1 MIHQTTNN
9 SLSTAQIA
17 KRERSSMRFWVFFIC
32 CFFAIDF
39 TVAAIAISMAAGDP
53 SFRSI
58 PGYGERAV
66 AWDVRQARKQASK
79 ELGWNV
85 QIERSGTNHSEMTIT
100 VLDAESQ
107 PVVDCTGS
115 ARMFHF
121 TRVAEQFEG
130 KLIETAP
137 GVYRIAID
145 VAKPGRWQLDLDI
158 RASGDRQFWDERTLN
173 WLNVPGQ
180 ESDVKE

>member
-1 MIHQTTNN
+1 MINQTSPQPSAVQLAN
-9 SLSTAQIA
+9 
-17 KRERSSMRFWVFFIC
+17 RELRSMRFWVFFIC

-66 AWDVRQARKQASK
+66 AWDVRQARKQTSK
-79 ELGWNV
+79 ELGWKV
-85 QIERSGTNHSEMTIT
+85 QIERSMPSLNEMVITIS
-100 VLDAESQ
+100 DAADK

-115 ARMFHF
+115 VRMFHF

-130 KLIETAP
+130 KLIATAP
-137 GVYRIAID
+137 GVYKVPID
-145 VAKPGRWQLDLDI
+145 VSKPGLWQLELEI
-158 RASGDRQFWDERTLN
+158 HASGDRQFWDERTLN
-173 WLNVPGQ
+173 WFEHTGQ
-180 ESDVKE
+180 ESSNSR

>member
-1 MIHQTTNN
+1 MINQSTPQ
-9 SLSTAQIA
+9 LSAVQLA
-17 KRERSSMRFWVFFIC
+17 KRERRSMRFWVFFIC

-79 ELGWNV
+79 ELGWKV
-85 QIERSGTNHSEMTIT
+85 QIERSGPNLSEMTIT
-100 VLDAESQ
+100 VVDAENK
-107 PVVDCTGS
+107 PVADCTGS
-115 ARMFHF
+115 VRMFHF

-130 KLIETAP
+130 KLIETEP
-137 GVYRIAID
+137 GIYMVPIN
-145 VAKPGRWQLDLDI
+145 VAKPGRWQLELEI
-158 RASGDRQFWDERTLN
+158 RASGDRHFWDERTLN
-173 WLNVPGQ
+173 WFEPVGQ
-180 ESDVKE
+180 ESAVSP

>member
-1 MIHQTTNN
+1 MINQ
-9 SLSTAQIA
+9 SSPQLSAVQLA
-17 KRERSSMRFWVFFIC
+17 KRERRSMRFWVFFIC

-79 ELGWNV
+79 ELGWKV
-85 QIERSGTNHSEMTIT
+85 QVERSGPNLSEMIVT
-100 VLDAESQ
+100 VSDAENN
-107 PVVDCTGS
+107 PVVDCTGL

-137 GVYRIAID
+137 GVYRVPID
-145 VAKPGRWQLDLDI
+145 VSKAGRWQLDLEI

-173 WLNVPGQ
+173 WFEPAGQ
-180 ESDVKE
+180 ESTISQ

>member
-1 MIHQTTNN
+1 MINQ
-9 SLSTAQIA
+9 SSPQLSAVQLA
-17 KRERSSMRFWVFFIC
+17 KREHRSMRFWVFFIC

-79 ELGWNV
+79 ELGWKV
-85 QIERSGTNHSEMTIT
+85 QIERSGPNLSELIIRIA
-100 VLDAESQ
+100 DAEDK
-107 PVVDCTGS
+107 PVVDCTGL

-137 GVYRIAID
+137 GVYHVPID
-145 VAKPGRWQLDLDI
+145 VAKPGRWQLDLEI

-173 WLNVPGQ
+173 WFEPAGQ
-180 ESDVKE
+180 ESTISQ

>member
-1 MIHQTTNN
+1 MINQ
-9 SLSTAQIA
+9 SSPQLSVVQLA
-17 KRERSSMRFWVFFIC
+17 KRERRSMRFWVFFIC

-53 SFRSI
+53 SFRAI

-79 ELGWNV
+79 ELGWKV
-85 QIERSGTNHSEMTIT
+85 QIERSGPNLSEMIIT
-100 VLDAESQ
+100 VSDAENK
-107 PVVDCTGS
+107 PVVDCTGLV
-115 ARMFHF
+115 RMFHF

-137 GVYRIAID
+137 GVYRVPID
-145 VAKPGRWQLDLDI
+145 VSKPGRWQLDLEI

-173 WLNVPGQ
+173 WFDPAGQ
-180 ESDVKE
+180 ESTISQ

>member
-1 MIHQTTNN
+1 MTNQA
-9 SLSTAQIA
+9 SPQLSAVQLA
-17 KRERSSMRFWVFFIC
+17 KRERRSMRFWVFFIC

-79 ELGWNV
+79 ELGWKV
-85 QIERSGTNHSEMTIT
+85 QIERSGPNLSEMLIT
-100 VLDAESQ
+100 VSDAENK
-107 PVVDCTGS
+107 PVVDCTGL

-130 KLIETAP
+130 KLSEIAP
-137 GVYRIAID
+137 GVYRVPID
-145 VAKPGRWQLDLDI
+145 VAKTGRWQLDLEI
-158 RASGDRQFWDERTLN
+158 HASGDRQFWDERTLN
-173 WLNVPGQ
+173 WFEPAGQ
-180 ESDVKE
+180 ENSNSQ